1 LWSFIEKHFC
11 KTQINEFFMTF
22 LNFLLQTTPVPDTIA
37 ATTDA
42 ANTMTAAVPEQ
53 ISYLDFLLKGGIMIY
68 PLILLLFFCIYV
80 IIERYLSIKK
90 MTKQDAN
97 LVGDVKQQLKNG
109 KIENAVM
116 LCSRDNT
123 SSSIILKSGV
133 SLVGSSRVAEIESVM
148 ERTAGIEISKMENG
162 LGYLG
167 LISGIAPILG
177 FIGTIAGVIKIFH
190 SISATGNLNIQTI
203 SGGLYEK
210 MISSGAGLVVGV
222 VAYSGYHLFNMMVDR
237 YSATMEKE
245 ILDII
250 HAIQDPNAN

>member
-1 LWSFIEKHFC
+1 
-11 KTQINEFFMTF
+11 MTF
-22 LNFLLQTTPVPDTIA
+22 LNFLLQAPVADTLAAAQTA
-37 ATTDA
+37 ATT
-42 ANTMTAAVPEQ
+42 AAVTPEEK
-53 ISYLDFLLKGGIMIY
+53 ISYLDFLLKGGVMIY
-68 PLILLLFFCIYV
+68 PLIVLLFFCIYI

-90 MTKQDAN
+90 MIKEDPN
-97 LVGDVKQQLKNG
+97 FVGDVKQQLKNG
-109 KIENAVM
+109 KLENAVM

-123 SSSIILKSGV
+123 SSSVILRSGV
-133 SLVGSSRVAEIESVM
+133 SLVGSSKIPEIESVM
-148 ERTAGIEISKMENG
+148 ERTAGIEISKMEKG

-222 VAYSGYHLFNMMVDR
+222 VAYSGYHLFNMMIDR
-237 YSATMEKE
+237 YSAKMEKE